1 VRAAKSMKTNKLLI
15 TAVLAIAIGAPIA
28 GFVGD
33 MIVAQPTTSTGVR
46 VPFLHGPSTGQIA
59 SQSGLASLER
69 ANEWLNSPPLTASAL
84 RGKVVL
90 IDFWTYTCINWLR
103 TLPYVRAWDEKYRKQ
118 GLVVIGVHSPEFA
131 FEKDPNNV
139 RRAVKDMRIGYPVA
153 VDSDHVIWRAFG
165 NQYWPAL
172 YFIDA
177 QGRARHHHFGE
188 GSYEQSEMIIQA
200 LLAETGIGG
209 FDREPVSVDARGIE
223 AAADW
228 GSLKSPENYLG
239 YERTQSFASPGG
251 AVLDKSRM
259 YEVPARLRL
268 NEWALSGDWTVQSGT
283 AVLNKPN
290 GRIAYRFHARDLHLV
305 MGPAAPETPVRFRV
319 LIAGQPPGAA
329 HGIDVDEQG
338 AGTVSEQRLYQLIRQ
353 PKPIADRQ
361 FEIEFLG
368 SGVEAFAF
376 TFG

>member
-1 VRAAKSMKTNKLLI
+1 MKTNRLLVA
-15 TAVLAIAIGAPIA
+15 AVLAAAIGAPIA
-28 GFVGD
+28 GFVEE
-33 MIVAQPTTSTGVR
+33 MSVPQPMTSTGVR
-46 VPFLHGPSTGQIA
+46 VPFLHGFPTAPIPNQ
-59 SQSGLASLER
+59 LELTSLER
-69 ANEWLNSPPLTASAL
+69 ANEWLNSPPLTAPAL

-103 TLPYVRAWDEKYRKQ
+103 TLPYVRAWAEKYRNQ
-118 GLVVIGVHSPEFA
+118 GLVVIGVHAPEFA
-131 FEKDPNNV
+131 FEKNVSNV
-139 RRAVKDMRIGYPVA
+139 RWAVKDMRIDYPIA
-153 VDSDHVIWRAFG
+153 VDNEHVIWRAFK

-177 QGRARHHHFGE
+177 QGRVRHHHFGE
-188 GSYEQSEMIIQA
+188 GAYEQSEMIIQE

-209 FDREPVSVDARGIE
+209 IDRESVSVDGRGIE

-228 GSLKSPENYLG
+228 GSLKSPENYVG

-251 AVLDKSRM
+251 GVLDKARM
-259 YEVPARLRL
+259 YELPVRLRL
-268 NEWALSGDWTVQSGT
+268 NEWALFGDWTVKKEFT
-283 AVLNKPN
+283 ALNRAN

-305 MGPAAPETPVRFRV
+305 MGPKTPGTPARFRV
-319 LIAGQPPGAA
+319 LIDGQPPGAA

-338 AGTVSEQRLYQLIRQ
+338 YGAVTEQRLYQLIRQ

-361 FEIEFLG
+361 FEIEFLDPD
-368 SGVEAFAF
+368 VEAFAF